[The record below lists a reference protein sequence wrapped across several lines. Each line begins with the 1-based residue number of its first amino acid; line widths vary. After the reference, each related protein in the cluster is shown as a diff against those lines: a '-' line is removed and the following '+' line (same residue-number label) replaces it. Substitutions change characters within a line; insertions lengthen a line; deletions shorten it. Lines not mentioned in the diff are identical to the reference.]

1 MFANSIEPLAARQKA
16 LPLVS
21 HTDDVAKQHN
31 LYTDD
36 KMTMRGM
43 ARIYY
48 ADHKQKGEVMRAQ
61 DNRIS
66 TATNDPKA
74 VSIMLDLAES
84 RGWDRIKLSGSTE
97 FKREAWIQALAR
109 GIEVDG
115 YKPTQTDRQEAG
127 RRVEATTPTERSCAE
142 PPTVRDAPKP
152 PGNMTDEELGNYIR
166 QKNPELFDQI
176 KQEMKNRQAPPEP
189 QADRYK
195 AADYNPDAHRE
206 AAEAKRVYAQQ
217 EREEGFRKDLG
228 FRSRD
233 DQRADERAVWK
244 DVETH
249 GASAR
254 GGEVQ
259 GQKQVHKPAAEAA

>member
-36 KMTMRGM
+36 KMTLRGM

-74 VSIMLDLAES
+74 VSIMLDLAET

-97 FKREAWIQALAR
+97 FKREAWIQAQAK

-127 RRVEATTPTERSCAE
+127 RRVEATTPTERSAE
-142 PPTVRDAPKP
+142 PPTVREAPKP

-195 AADYNPDAHRE
+195 AADYNPE
-206 AAEAKRVYAQQ
+206 AAANDRPRPNQRDA
-217 EREEGFRKDLG
+217 ERH
-228 FRSRD
+228 
-233 DQRADERAVWK
+233 VWK
-244 DVETH
+244 EVETH
-249 GASAR
+249 GATAR